1 MGYKEFATKT
11 FWGRF
16 VDNMILFIILDIFY
30 FFFLYVIKSFE
41 WDEVFIG
48 LGVDIVLALVFAALG
63 FGWTKYYEKGK
74 IKNGK
79 NKKD

>member
-30 FFFLYVIKSFE
+30 FLFLYVIKHFD
-41 WDEVFIG
+41 WDDVFIG
-48 LGVDIVLALVFAALG
+48 FGVDIVLALAFAAFG
-63 FGWTKYYEKGK
+63 FGWTKYSQKG
-74 IKNGK
+74 
-79 NKKD
+79 NKKKE

>member
-1 MGYKEFATKT
+1 MDYKEFATKT

-63 FGWTKYYEKGK
+63 FGWTKYYEKG
-74 IKNGK
+74 IE
-79 NKKD
+79 KKKKK

>member
-16 VDNMILFIILDIFY
+16 VDDMIFFLILDLFY
-30 FFFLYVIKSFE
+30 FLFLLVIKSFD
-41 WDEVFIG
+41 WDEVFIM
-48 LGVDIVLALVFAALG
+48 LGVDIVLALIFAAFG

-74 IKNGK
+74 IKK
-79 NKKD
+79 E